1 MIILLI
7 TIFICNSVLSRRGKR
22 EHYFTTQAGSLIRA
36 LTPRSNEKHNLKPA
50 LRAFSGMYGFRRCGR
65 HQAKH
70 LTTRVWRMWL
80 NKDKQEIQ

>member
-1 MIILLI
+1 AYCRAVGSANIISPPRLG
-7 TIFICNSVLSRRGKR
+7 LS
-22 EHYFTTQAGSLIRA
+22 FIRA